1 MRLRRRKVL
10 PCSSTPESRRAA
22 ARLLPFLGS
31 LLLLDVLA
39 PLLGRQAAV
48 ATWVI
53 LSVQGLAIAGL
64 LTLVVAVVRVR
75 SR

>member
-1 MRLRRRKVL
+1 MLLRRLKAL
-10 PCSSTPESRRAA
+10 PCPSTPESRRAA

-31 LLLLDVLA
+31 LLMLDVLA
-39 PLLGRQAAV
+39 PLLGRQAGL
-48 ATWVI
+48 ATWMI

-75 SR
+75 AR